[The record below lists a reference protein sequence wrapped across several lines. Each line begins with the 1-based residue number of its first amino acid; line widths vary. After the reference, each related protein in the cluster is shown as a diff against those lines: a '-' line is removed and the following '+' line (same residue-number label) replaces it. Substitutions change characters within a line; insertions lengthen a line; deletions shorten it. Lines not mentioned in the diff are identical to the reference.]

1 MQRGRR
7 PPRWALVLLR
17 IAARSG
23 RRRPASGAAAA
34 PRIFLGRQLGVGKR
48 REDKIQGSLFR
59 GWKREDGGSE
69 EKPLERQGR
78 DTRFVGGVA
87 EGVAC
92 SFCLLFFQGA
102 TDLDRAERGLDG
114 QRAGRGQRGEL

>member
-1 MQRGRR
+1 VRKARTED
-7 PPRWALVLLR
+7 
-17 IAARSG
+17 AAREEAAALG
-23 RRRPASGAAAA
+23 ARAAAHSGAQRPKAAGLWGCRCA
-34 PRIFLGRQLGVGKR
+34 EDFLGRQLGVGKR

-102 TDLDRAERGLDG
+102 TDLDRAER
-114 QRAGRGQRGEL
+114 